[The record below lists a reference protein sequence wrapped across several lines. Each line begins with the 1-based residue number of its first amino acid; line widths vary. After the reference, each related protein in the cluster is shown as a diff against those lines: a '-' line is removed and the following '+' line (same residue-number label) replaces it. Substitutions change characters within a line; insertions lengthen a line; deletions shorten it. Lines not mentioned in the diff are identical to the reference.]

1 MLYYVLRRAL
11 AVLPILF
18 GVTVI
23 CFSLVHLAPGDAI
36 SAVTPDNA
44 TPELIA
50 AIRKAYGY
58 DQPLPV
64 QYLRWLGLVLH
75 GNLGTSIMTG
85 RPVIAEI
92 VPAALHTA
100 ILAVAAICIS
110 VCTGFCMGMLAGYTP
125 RIWADRAL
133 TALAILGV
141 SVPHYWVGIVLVAIF
156 SVELGLLPAMGM
168 GPATSLHTVSLNDLR
183 FIILPALTLSL
194 IPTAIIAR
202 TVRATVIETRK
213 NEFIQTLRSVGLSR
227 ARIARHVVKNSA
239 PTILTVIG
247 LQIAQLLGGSIL
259 VETVFAWPGT
269 GYLLNTAIS
278 TRDLPLLQGTIL
290 ILATFFVLMNF
301 VVDMVQPLFDP
312 RIARH
317 AS

>member
-11 AVLPILF
+11 AVMPILF
-18 GVTVI
+18 GVSVL
-23 CFSLVHLAPGDAI
+23 CFLLIHLAPGDAI

-50 AIRKAYGY
+50 EIRKTYGF
-58 DQPLPV
+58 DQPVPI
-64 QYLRWLGLVLH
+64 QYLDWLALVLR

-85 RPVIAEI
+85 RPVLAEI
-92 VPAALHTA
+92 VPAALHTS
-100 ILAVAAICIS
+100 ILAVSAICIS
-110 VCTGFCMGMLAGYTP
+110 LFTGISMGLLAGYT
-125 RIWADRAL
+125 RRRWADRIL
-133 TALAILGV
+133 TTFAILGV
-141 SVPHYWVGIVLVAIF
+141 SVPHYWMGIVLVAVF
-156 SVELGLLPAMGM
+156 SVKLGLLPAMGM
-168 GPATSLHTVSLNDLR
+168 GPAVSPGEFGFDDIK

-213 NEFIQTLRSVGLSR
+213 NEFIQTLRSVGLGGR
-227 ARIARHVVKNSA
+227 RIVRHVVKNSA
-239 PTILTVIG
+239 PAILTVAG

-269 GYLLNTAIS
+269 GYLLNTAIA

-301 VVDMVQPLFDP
+301 VVDMAQPLLDP
-312 RIARH
+312 RIIRQ
-317 AS
+317 

>member
-1 MLYYVLRRAL
+1 MLFYVLRRTL

-18 GVTVI
+18 GVTVV

-44 TPELIA
+44 TPDVIA

-58 DQPLPV
+58 DQPLPI
-64 QYLRWLGLVLH
+64 QYLRWLGMVLN

-85 RPVIAEI
+85 RPVVAEI
-92 VPAALHTA
+92 IPAALHTS
-100 ILAVAAICIS
+100 ILAISAICIS
-110 VCTGFCMGMLAGYTP
+110 LAVGFSMGMLAGYT
-125 RIWADRAL
+125 RRLWADRAL

-141 SVPHYWVGIVLVAIF
+141 SVPHYWMGIVFVAVF
-156 SVELGLLPAMGM
+156 SVQLGILPAMGM
-168 GPATSLHTVSLNDLR
+168 GPAGSVGEFGLNDIR

-213 NEFIQTLRSVGLSR
+213 NEFIQTLRSVGLGR
-227 ARIARHVVKNSA
+227 ARIARHVIKNSA
-239 PTILTVIG
+239 PTILTVVG

-290 ILATFFVLMNF
+290 VLATFFVLMNF
-301 VVDMVQPLFDP
+301 IVDMVQPLFDP

-317 AS
+317 

>member
-1 MLYYVLRRAL
+1 MFYYVLRRTL
-11 AVLPILF
+11 SVTPILF
-18 GVTVI
+18 GVSVV

-50 AIRKAYGY
+50 AIRQAYGY
-58 DQPLPV
+58 DQPLPI
-64 QYLRWLGLVLH
+64 QYLRWLGLVLS

-85 RPVIAEI
+85 RAVIAEI
-92 VPAALHTA
+92 VPAALHTSMLA
-100 ILAVAAICIS
+100 IAAICIS
-110 VCTGFCMGMLAGYTP
+110 LVAGIFMGLVAGYT
-125 RIWADRAL
+125 RHLWADRAL

-141 SVPHYWVGIVLVAIF
+141 SIPHYWMGIVFVAIF

-168 GPATSLHTVSLNDLR
+168 GPAALLREFGWDDLR
-183 FIILPALTLSL
+183 FIVLPAVTLSL

-213 NEFIQTLRSVGLSR
+213 NEFIHTLRSVGLGRS
-227 ARIARHVVKNSA
+227 RIARHVIKNAA
-239 PTILTVIG
+239 PTILTVVG

-290 ILATFFVLMNF
+290 VLATFFVVMNF
-301 VVDMVQPLFDP
+301 VVDMLQPLFDP
-312 RIARH
+312 RIVRH
-317 AS
+317 